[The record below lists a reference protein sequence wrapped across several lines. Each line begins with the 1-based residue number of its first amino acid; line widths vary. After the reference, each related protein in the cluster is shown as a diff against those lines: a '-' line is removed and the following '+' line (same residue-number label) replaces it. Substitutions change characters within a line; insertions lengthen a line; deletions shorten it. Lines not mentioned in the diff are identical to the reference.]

1 MLVSEWATKYWE
13 ISTVTKK
20 TLYDYKNVFGRV
32 VEPFIG
38 SKDLDEVSLMDIQ
51 KLVLAT
57 TPYQARLALMIIKT
71 LYREAKLYGMTEK
84 NPTIGVKLPKRPEP
98 KRVFLTWDQVNALDW
113 GRYNDQVRF
122 LALHGLRWSEAV
134 ALSEQDISDG
144 YVSVN
149 KSIYGSTKSASSN
162 RKVPYI
168 GYFKPIPKT
177 YKALA
182 KAVNKHG
189 ITVHSLR
196 RTYAYLL
203 KQQGVHVTTAQKLLG
218 HADPMVT
225 LKIYTSVLDNESDSV
240 GTMLRN
246 VARKPSV
253 AS

>member
-1 MLVSEWATKYWE
+1 MLVSNWAENYWS
-13 ISTVTKK
+13 ISTVAKK
-20 TLYDYKNVFGRV
+20 TLYDYKNVYGRC

-38 SKDLDEVSLMDIQ
+38 HLDLNDVSLLDLQ
-51 KLVLAT
+51 KMVLAT
-57 TPYQARLALMIIKT
+57 TPYQARLGLMIVKT
-71 LYREAKLYGMTEK
+71 LYREAKIFGMTDR

-98 KRVFLTWDQVNALDW
+98 KRTFLTWDQVNALDW
-113 GRYNDQVRF
+113 GKYNDQVRF

-134 ALSEQDISDG
+134 VITEKDIVDG
-144 YVSVN
+144 YVTIN
-149 KSIYGSTKSASSN
+149 KSVYGNTKSASSN

-168 GYFKPIPKT
+168 GFFKPLPKT

-246 VARKPSV
+246 VARMPSETI
-253 AS
+253 